1 MTKYE
6 ILKEYED
13 NLMNLEDTLSP
24 NSTDNTQLNTISIFF
39 VIDLKVYIQL
49 INLVLNI

>member
-13 NLMNLEDTLSP
+13 NLMNLEDVLGAK
-24 NSTDNTQLNTISIFF
+24 STDNIQLNTISKF
-39 VIDLKVYIQL
+39 
-49 INLVLNI
+49 